1 MLKTS
6 PLIGG
11 DSEVLKDEYNFEQD
25 TEALKRNLFADND
38 DEDDV
43 GDGAGNPDGSQASSF
58 LNVYKE
64 NKEEPAADADD
75 AAGIKDG
82 VVRIRADEEQ
92 RAAGLPNEEDG
103 KSKPVIQELSSTT
116 FDSS

>member
-1 MLKTS
+1 
-6 PLIGG
+6 
-11 DSEVLKDEYNFEQD
+11 
-25 TEALKRNLFADND
+25 LFADND

-43 GDGAGNPDGSQASSF
+43 GDGASNPDGSQASSF

-64 NKEEPAADADD
+64 NKDEPAADNADD

-82 VVRIRADEEQ
+82 VVRIRADEEE
-92 RAAGLPNEEDG
+92 RALDLPNEENG
-103 KSKPVIQELSSTT
+103 KSKPAIQELSSTT